1 LLRWKAF
8 YRGWKRAPRARQTIG
23 TTTLNSGVS
32 VEVKFHTTG
41 GREYPK
47 LTTLP

>member
-1 LLRWKAF
+1 VTFTITLT
-8 YRGWKRAPRARQTIG
+8 RGQTIG
-23 TTTLNSGVS
+23 TTTLSPGVS
-32 VEVKFHTTG
+32 IEVEFHTTG